1 MSDLLESYLNKIE
14 VAKENI
20 RITKMH
26 YDDVVKNYLCNKLSD
41 EKVVQFISDNV
52 FMVLHAIACI
62 KKDNYVIGCNGYD
75 FTELYINES
84 DILDTF
90 RDFLTKD
97 LYKELDK
104 EIDMIERVIET
115 FYEKNGNYE
124 VTNFTFGITP
134 KKGFYICFTDYDT
147 EYGDEW
153 SYYENYIILKQYKYF
168 YQRLETLMRKHIRK
182 IVLDNINCIS
192 RGLFDLILQD
202 YDFREIIAKHGFKDD
217 KSIYDPDLPMQD
229 RAKMQNAYI
238 QEINNLEVRQVI

>member
-1 MSDLLESYLNKIE
+1 MSDLLELYLNEIE

-20 RITKMH
+20 RIARMH

-52 FMVLHAIACI
+52 FMVLHAIACM

-75 FTELYINES
+75 FPELRINEP
-84 DILDTF
+84 DILGTF
-90 RDFLTKD
+90 HDFLTED
-97 LYKELDK
+97 LYKELSK
-104 EIDMIERVIET
+104 EIDMFERIIEI
-115 FYEKNGNYE
+115 FYEKNSYYE
-124 VTNFTFGITP
+124 VTNFAFRIML
-134 KKGFYICFTDYDT
+134 KKGFYICFTDYEI

-192 RGLFDLILQD
+192 IGLFNLILQD
-202 YDFREIIAKHGFKDD
+202 HDLRQIITKHGFKDD
-217 KSIYDPDLPMQD
+217 KLIYGPNLPIQD
-229 RAKMQNAYI
+229 RAKIQNAYI
-238 QEINNLEVRQVI
+238 QEINNLEVKQAI